1 MQQKP
6 FVEGL
11 RDGIPIAMGYFAVAF
26 SLGII
31 ARQAG
36 LVAWQGFVGSWFT
49 RASAG
54 EYGVYTQIA
63 LNAAYLEVI
72 AMCIVTNPRYLLM
85 STALT
90 QKFAPRLPL
99 WQRLITAC
107 CITDEVF
114 GISIARPGYLPP
126 SYPIGATLVSG
137 TLWAAGCASGIVAGQ
152 LLPTPMV
159 LALSVS
165 LYGMF
170 LAIIVPPARRDRA
183 VLWAIIVSFAL
194 SGVCAILP
202 WVKELSAGTRTILLT
217 IVISAVVAWLKP
229 IPEDD
234 EPNDDLS

>member
-1 MQQKP
+1 
-6 FVEGL
+6 
-11 RDGIPIAMGYFAVAF
+11 MGYFAVAF

-54 EYGVYTQIA
+54 EYGTYTQIA
-63 LNAAYLEVI
+63 LDAAYLEVV
-72 AMCIVTNPRYLLM
+72 AMCIVTNLRYLLM

-126 SYPIGATLVSG
+126 SYPIGATLMSG
-137 TLWAAGCASGIVAGQ
+137 TFWAAGCASGIVAGQ
-152 LLPTPMV
+152 LLPTPIVM
-159 LALSVS
+159 ALSVS

-183 VLWAIIVSFAL
+183 VLWAIIVSFVL
-194 SGVCAILP
+194 SGVCAIVP
-202 WVKELSAGTRTILLT
+202 VVKELSAGTRTILLT

-229 IPEDD
+229 IADD
-234 EPNDDLS
+234 EENSSEAS

>member
-63 LNAAYLEVI
+63 LNAAYLEVV
-72 AMCIVTNPRYLLM
+72 AMCIVTNLRYLLM

-126 SYPIGATLVSG
+126 SYPIGATLMSG

>member
-63 LNAAYLEVI
+63 LNAAYLEVV
-72 AMCIVTNPRYLLM
+72 AMCIVTNLRYLLM

-126 SYPIGATLVSG
+126 SYPIGATLMSG

-152 LLPTPMV
+152 LLPTPVV